1 MEIVKGFEEIDRLH
15 CLPFIKHK
23 WMNASPMDGEEKTEG
38 LSLEAKLGL
47 LDAIAINV
55 GAIIGAGIFVVI
67 GIAAGVAGSA
77 LPVSMLLA
85 SVIAFFT
92 AISFIE
98 LSSWR
103 PMEGSIYEYAY
114 QLVSPFCG
122 FLTGWMWI
130 VSNIFAGAAVS
141 IGLAE
146 HLHNLLPALPTKVLA
161 TIICMFFSALNLL
174 GVKQS
179 SFVNNILV
187 TAKLLILGFFTFYG
201 ALYIDPSNFADFN
214 VFQPGVLYGAFIIFF
229 AYGGFARAVVI
240 AEEVKDARRN
250 VPKAVLI
257 SLVVS
262 TIFYLLVGSVAIG
275 LIGANKLAKSDS
287 PLVEAIEN
295 TGSPSAVYLI
305 LFGGIIAMA
314 SVLLTTI
321 LGVSRMVYSM
331 ARRNDLPQKLMKLHS
346 KYRTPYNAILA
357 VCAVMIFLN
366 LFVDL
371 KNIVTV
377 SIFSMLFYYAMANI
391 SALKLKRPDRVYPA
405 ALPILGIIS
414 CLILMVFTI
423 FFAIEA
429 WVTGLLVLALGIIT
443 YWIKENYLHSLN
455 SQGKDV

>member
-1 MEIVKGFEEIDRLH
+1 MG
-15 CLPFIKHK
+15 
-23 WMNASPMDGEEKTEG
+23 GEGKTGG

-47 LDAIAINV
+47 IDAIAINV

-92 AISFIE
+92 ALSFIE
-98 LSSWR
+98 LSSWK

-130 VSNIFAGAAVS
+130 ASNIFAGAAVS

-146 HLHNLLPALPTKVLA
+146 HLHNLLPTLPTKVIA
-161 TIICMFFSALNLL
+161 VIICMLFSALNLL

-201 ALYIDPSNFADFN
+201 ALHMNPSNFADFN
-214 VFQPGVLYGAFIIFF
+214 MFQPRVLYGAFIIFF

-250 VPKAVLI
+250 VPKAVLL
-257 SLVVS
+257 SLVIS

-275 LIGANKLAKSDS
+275 LIGANKLAESDS
-287 PLVEAIEN
+287 PLIKAIEA
-295 TGSPSAVYLI
+295 TGSPLAVYLT

-357 VCAVMIFLN
+357 VCIVMIFLT
-366 LFVDL
+366 LFIDL
-371 KNIVTV
+371 QKIVTV
-377 SIFSMLFYYAMANI
+377 SIFSMLFYYNMANI
-391 SALKLKRPDRVYPA
+391 SALKLKRPNRVYPIVF
-405 ALPILGIIS
+405 PILGIIS
-414 CLILMVFTI
+414 CIILMVFTI

-429 WVTGLLVLALGIIT
+429 WITGLLALALGIII
-443 YWIKENYLHSLN
+443 YWIKTWALQIFKGEMFNHVN
-455 SQGKDV
+455 I